1 MKYLYKP
8 KKISVC
14 FFCFFIV
21 LAVAL
26 NVYFFCQTDNTLFN
40 ADLYVSI
47 LICYDILIAFV
58 FSYIL
63 CCIEKLCGFTKMQ
76 IQFIVFRILRIVDIV
91 AGVLLCIVWYFFYE
105 NNMIT
110 NTASLSVLY
119 VCQVLA
125 ISVLLLTIAVL
136 LFVSAARK
144 GKKCKVLKQE
154 DLKAQHMEELKNKV
168 NDSLGFEYETSEY
181 FKQTHISYA
190 MLQAQDGTQGE
201 FEAYRQLVNADL
213 KGISFVF
220 NREIP
225 KKDGLFTEIDM
236 ILLHKNGVVVLENK
250 QYSTV
255 IYGRA
260 TDHDWTIINHSGHKK
275 SIYNPIKQNENH
287 VNALREYLLSKN
299 LYTNEDKIP
308 IYSVVAFTDLD
319 SNRSDNMISRIEDV
333 DKTHTVVCTSQ
344 NLCFTVQN
352 LLGNDEYDFSA
363 EMGKIKQEL
372 LSLSVRKKY

>member
-8 KKISVC
+8 KKISVGI
-14 FFCFFIV
+14 FCFFIV

-76 IQFIVFRILRIVDIV
+76 IQLIIFRILRIVDIV
-91 AGVLLCIVWYFFYE
+91 AGVLLCIEWYFFYE
-105 NNMIT
+105 NNMIS
-110 NTASLSVLY
+110 NTASPSEY
-119 VCQVLA
+119 ACQVLA

-136 LFVSAARK
+136 LFVSSARK
-144 GKKCKVLKQE
+144 SKKCKALKQE
-154 DLKAQHMEELKNKV
+154 ALNAQHMEELKNKV

-190 MLQAQDGTQGE
+190 MLQTQDGTQGE
-201 FEAYRQLVNADL
+201 FEAYRQLANADL
-213 KGISFVF
+213 RGISFVF

-236 ILLHKNGVVVLENK
+236 ILLHKTGIVVLENK

-255 IYGRA
+255 IYGKA
-260 TDHDWTIINHSGHKK
+260 TDYDWTIINHSGHKK

-287 VNALREYLLSKN
+287 VNALQEYLLSKN
-299 LYTNEDKIP
+299 LYTNENKIP
-308 IYSVVAFTDLD
+308 IYSVVAFTDLN
-319 SNRSDNMISRIEDV
+319 SNRSDNIISRIEDV
-333 DKTHTVVCTSQ
+333 AKTNTVVCTSQ
-344 NLCFTVQN
+344 NLCFTVKN
-352 LLGNDEYDFSA
+352 LLGNDEHDFSA
-363 EMGKIKQEL
+363 EVEKIKQEL